1 MKCVI
6 QRVKSAEVTVEG
18 KITGQIKEGLLIY
31 LGVGAGDSQKD
42 LDFVVE
48 KIPNLRIFP
57 DEEDKMNLSLLDTGN
72 SMLVVSQF
80 TLYGD
85 CRKGRRPGFSQA
97 AVPDM
102 AKDFYQEAID
112 RWRSMGIKTETGI
125 FQRDMLVES
134 VNWGPATFILET
146 DQAVDKV

>member
-6 QRVKSAEVTVEG
+6 QRVKSAKVTVDQE
-18 KITGQIKEGLLIY
+18 ITGQIQEGLLIY
-31 LGVGAGDSQKD
+31 FGVGDGDSQKE

-57 DEEDKMNLSLLDTGN
+57 DEEDKMNLSLFDTGGA
-72 SMLVVSQF
+72 MLVVSQF

-97 AVPDM
+97 SDPGL
-102 AKDFYQEAID
+102 AKDFYQKAID
-112 RWRSMGIKTETGI
+112 RWRSMGIKIETGI
-125 FQRDMLVES
+125 FQSDMLVES

-146 DQAVDKV
+146 